1 MNPKELLDM
10 TIVIPTKNRPQ
21 YIERML
27 TYYLSLN
34 FIGNIVILD
43 SSDEEVAQH
52 IEKYVNDIDKENYT
66 YTFSLGLP
74 TTVIKENLNL
84 IKTKYTSLLGDDD
97 YAIPTGILRS
107 IEYLKNNPDVGACRG
122 EALKIRDDSNLSSES
137 ISRYWNFF
145 NRVEDSSGDRVVQHF
160 SDYHSPQFHV
170 CRSEIFIKAFS
181 NAPSMS
187 EMEAGYDWLIGDELV
202 TAALMLAY
210 GKFASIEGLHLVRTN
225 SIEAKERR
233 ETLLDDESSLGK
245 EMAVR
250 DLTKKLATAV
260 SEQDAI
266 TFEEAEK
273 IAISILDKPIFTQKY
288 NGAINESFKGFLK
301 PLLQFLNLFKL
312 CLALRRNFY
321 ITKEKVFSLIFESKN
336 KHIGLKNLLN
346 PDNFYHEEFMP
357 VYRSITHYKN
367 SSPENK
373 K

>member
-21 YIERML
+21 YIERIL

-52 IEKYVNDIDKENYT
+52 IEKYINDIDKENYT

-107 IEYLKNNPDVGACRG
+107 IEYLTNNPDVAACRG
-122 EALKIRDDSNLSSES
+122 EALKIRDSNLSSDS

-145 NRVEDSSGDRVVQHF
+145 NRVEDSSGDRVIKHF

-181 NAPSMS
+181 NAPSIS

-233 ETLLDDESSLGK
+233 VTLLDDETSLGK

-250 DLTKKLATAV
+250 DLTNKLATAV